1 MADSSLKR
9 QLKVITI
16 PVFIEIALV
25 MLLGA
30 VDTVMLSRYSDNSV
44 AAVGLD
50 NQLISLV
57 FLVYQ
62 FFSMGAA
69 ILCAQYIGAGLRK
82 QLIQVVGIALV
93 VNLLLGLTVSALL
106 YFFAEELLVLMG
118 LRPELMGDGVIY
130 LRLTGA
136 LSFFQALSLTFS
148 ASLRSA
154 DKVVWPMAVTGLVN
168 VLNIVGNYALIFGH
182 WGFPQLGVEGAAIST
197 SVCRA
202 VSMLI
207 LAIVHFRV
215 HIPSFPLHYFRPMP
229 WHELKNLMKIGIPAM
244 SENISYSLSQVV
256 ITYFINQ
263 ISNEALAAR
272 TYCANMIMFVYLFCI
287 SITQGGDILVGHLV
301 GQWRHQAAYVL
312 GNYFFRWSLI
322 ITLTGSVLLAIA
334 GPSILD
340 AFTDNE
346 EIIRMGVYGRYGLSL
361 RGGCDF
367 PMECC
372 CGTELFH
379 RYSAGLWSGGYV
391 GRFCPRRE
399 YPWCDTDA
407 TLAFRKVA
415 YKGVRKKRVQRANSL
430 NLFLRK
436 VRDSNPRYPKGVY
449 RISSPAR
456 SITLPTF
463 RLTINVFLEI
473 GCKVNTFF

>member
-1 MADSSLKR
+1 MPDSSLKR

-50 NQLISLV
+50 NQLMSLV

-82 QLIQVVGIALV
+82 RLVQVVGIALT
-93 VNLLLGLTVSALL
+93 VNLVLGVVVSALL
-106 YFFAEELLVLMG
+106 YLFAEELLQVMG
-118 LRPELMGDGVIY
+118 LRPDLMGDGLVY

-154 DKVVWPMAVTGLVN
+154 DKVVYPMVVTGIVN
-168 VLNIVGNYALIFGH
+168 VINIMGNYALIFGH
-182 WGFPQLGVEGAAIST
+182 WGCPQLGVEGAAIST
-197 SVCRA
+197 ATCRA
-202 VSMLI
+202 VAMVMLA
-207 LAIVHFRV
+207 AIHFKV
-215 HIPSFPLHYFRPMP
+215 HIPRFPLRYFRPMP
-229 WHELKNLMKIGIPAM
+229 WQELRNLFYIGIPAM
-244 SENISYSLSQVV
+244 SENISYCLSQVV

-272 TYCANMIMFVYLFCI
+272 TYCHNMIMFVYLFCL

-301 GQWRHQAAYVL
+301 GQQRHQAAYIL
-312 GNYFFRWSLI
+312 GNYFFRWSMI
-322 ITLTGSVLLAIA
+322 ITLTGSVILALA
-334 GPSILD
+334 GESILE

-346 EIIRMGVYGRYGLSL
+346 DIIKMGVWVFFVDIFLEVGRTSNIFAGSTLRATGDVVYPFVVGIIFQWSVAVGVSYVIGIPLGYGLIGMWVGFAL
-361 RGGCDF
+361 DENIRGVI
-367 PMECC
+367 
-372 CGTELFH
+372 LVQ
-379 RYSAGLWSGGYV
+379 RWRSGK
-391 GRFCPRRE
+391 
-399 YPWCDTDA
+399 W
-407 TLAFRKVA
+407 
-415 YKGVRKKRVQRANSL
+415 RKKGFVSR
-430 NLFLRK
+430 
-436 VRDSNPRYPKGVY
+436 
-449 RISSPAR
+449 
-456 SITLPTF
+456 
-463 RLTINVFLEI
+463 
-473 GCKVNTFF
+473 

>member
-1 MADSSLKR
+1 MANTSLKR

-16 PVFIEIALV
+16 PVFIELALV

-50 NQLISLV
+50 NQLMSLI

-69 ILCAQYIGAGLRK
+69 ILCAQYIGAGMRK
-82 QLIQVVGIALV
+82 RLVQVVGMALV
-93 VNLLLGLTVSALL
+93 VNLLLGMGVSALL
-106 YFFAEELLVLMG
+106 FFYAEHLLILMG
-118 LRPELMGDGVIY
+118 LRPELMGDGLVY
-130 LRLTGA
+130 LKLTGA

-154 DKVVWPMAVTGLVN
+154 DKVVWPMAVTGIVN
-168 VLNIVGNYALIFGH
+168 ILNILGNYALIFGR
-182 WGFPQLGVEGAAIST
+182 WGCPQMGVEGAAIATAAS
-197 SVCRA
+197 RA
-202 VSMLI
+202 VSMVL

-215 HIPSFPLHYFRPMP
+215 HIPRFPLSYFRPIP
-229 WHELKNLMKIGIPAM
+229 WKELRNLLKIGIPAM

-272 TYCANMIMFVYLFCI
+272 TYCANMIMFVYLFCL

-312 GNYFFRWSLI
+312 GNYFFRWALI
-322 ITLTGSVLLAIA
+322 ITLTGSVMLALA
-334 GPSILD
+334 GPTLLN

-346 EIIRMGVYGRYGLSL
+346 EIIQMGIWVLVV
-361 RGGCDF
+361 D
-367 PMECC
+367 
-372 CGTELFH
+372 
-379 RYSAGLWSGGYV
+379 
-391 GRFCPRRE
+391 
-399 YPWCDTDA
+399 
-407 TLAFRKVA
+407 
-415 YKGVRKKRVQRANSL
+415 
-430 NLFLRK
+430 
-436 VRDSNPRYPKGVY
+436 
-449 RISSPAR
+449 
-456 SITLPTF
+456 
-463 RLTINVFLEI
+463 VFLEAGRTSNIFAGSTLRATGDVVYPFVVGIIFQWSIAVGLSYVI
-473 GCKVNTFF
+473 GIPLGYGLVGMWIGFALDESIRGVILVRRWQSGKWRTKSFVNKD

>member
-1 MADSSLKR
+1 MANTSLKR

-16 PVFIEIALV
+16 PVFVELALV

-50 NQLISLV
+50 NQLMSLI

-69 ILCAQYIGAGLRK
+69 ILCAQYIGAGMRK
-82 QLIQVVGIALV
+82 RLVQVVGMALV
-93 VNLLLGLTVSALL
+93 VNLLLGMAVSALL
-106 YFFAEELLVLMG
+106 FFYAEHLLILMG
-118 LRPELMGDGVIY
+118 LRPELMGDGLVY
-130 LRLTGA
+130 LKLTGA

-154 DKVVWPMAVTGLVN
+154 DKVVWPMAVTGIVN
-168 VLNIVGNYALIFGH
+168 VLNILGNYVLIFGH
-182 WGFPQLGVEGAAIST
+182 WGFPQLGVEGAAIATAAS
-197 SVCRA
+197 RA
-202 VSMLI
+202 VSMVL

-215 HIPSFPLHYFRPMP
+215 HIPRFPLSYFRPIP
-229 WHELKNLMKIGIPAM
+229 WKELRNLLKIGIPAM

-272 TYCANMIMFVYLFCI
+272 TYCANMIMFVYLFCL

-312 GNYFFRWSLI
+312 GNYFFRWALI
-322 ITLTGSVLLAIA
+322 ITLTGSVMLALA
-334 GPSILD
+334 GPTLLN

-346 EIIRMGVYGRYGLSL
+346 EIIQMGIWVLVV
-361 RGGCDF
+361 D
-367 PMECC
+367 
-372 CGTELFH
+372 
-379 RYSAGLWSGGYV
+379 
-391 GRFCPRRE
+391 
-399 YPWCDTDA
+399 
-407 TLAFRKVA
+407 
-415 YKGVRKKRVQRANSL
+415 
-430 NLFLRK
+430 
-436 VRDSNPRYPKGVY
+436 
-449 RISSPAR
+449 
-456 SITLPTF
+456 
-463 RLTINVFLEI
+463 VFLEAGRTSNIFAGSTLRATGDVVYPFVVGIIFQWSIAVGLSYVI
-473 GCKVNTFF
+473 GIPLGYGLVGMWIGFALDESIRGVILVRRWQSGKWRTKSFVK

>member
-1 MADSSLKR
+1 MANTSLKR

-16 PVFIEIALV
+16 PVFVELALV

-50 NQLISLV
+50 NQLMSLI

-69 ILCAQYIGAGLRK
+69 ILCAQYIGAGMRK
-82 QLIQVVGIALV
+82 RLVQVVGMALV
-93 VNLLLGLTVSALL
+93 VNLLLGLAVSALL
-106 YFFAEELLVLMG
+106 FFYAEHLLILMG
-118 LRPELMGDGVIY
+118 LRPELMGDGLVY
-130 LRLTGA
+130 LKLTGA

-154 DKVVWPMAVTGLVN
+154 DKVVWPMAVTGIVN
-168 VLNIVGNYALIFGH
+168 VLNILGNYVLIFGH
-182 WGFPQLGVEGAAIST
+182 WGFPQLGVEGAAIATAAS
-197 SVCRA
+197 RA
-202 VSMLI
+202 VSMVL

-215 HIPSFPLHYFRPMP
+215 HIPRFPLSYFRPIP
-229 WHELKNLMKIGIPAM
+229 WKELRNLLKIGIPAM

-272 TYCANMIMFVYLFCI
+272 TYCANMIMFVYLFCL

-312 GNYFFRWSLI
+312 GNYFFRWALI
-322 ITLTGSVLLAIA
+322 ITLTGSVMLALA
-334 GPSILD
+334 GPTLLN

-346 EIIRMGVYGRYGLSL
+346 EIIQMGIWVLVV
-361 RGGCDF
+361 D
-367 PMECC
+367 
-372 CGTELFH
+372 
-379 RYSAGLWSGGYV
+379 
-391 GRFCPRRE
+391 
-399 YPWCDTDA
+399 
-407 TLAFRKVA
+407 
-415 YKGVRKKRVQRANSL
+415 
-430 NLFLRK
+430 
-436 VRDSNPRYPKGVY
+436 
-449 RISSPAR
+449 
-456 SITLPTF
+456 
-463 RLTINVFLEI
+463 VFLEAGRTSNIFAGSTLRATGDVVYPFVVGIIFQWSIAVGLSYVI
-473 GCKVNTFF
+473 GIPLGYGLVGMWIGFALDESIRGVILVRRWQSGKWRTKSFVNKD

>member
-1 MADSSLKR
+1 MANTSLKR

-16 PVFIEIALV
+16 PVFVELALV

-50 NQLISLV
+50 NQLMSLI

-69 ILCAQYIGAGLRK
+69 ILCAQYIGAGMRK
-82 QLIQVVGIALV
+82 RLVQVVGMALV
-93 VNLLLGLTVSALL
+93 VNLLLGMGVSALL
-106 YFFAEELLVLMG
+106 FFYAEHLLILMG
-118 LRPELMGDGVIY
+118 LRPELMGDGLVY
-130 LRLTGA
+130 LKLTGA

-154 DKVVWPMAVTGLVN
+154 DKVVWPMAVTGIVN
-168 VLNIVGNYALIFGH
+168 VLNILGNYVLIFGH
-182 WGFPQLGVEGAAIST
+182 WGFPQLGVEGAAIATAAS
-197 SVCRA
+197 RA
-202 VSMLI
+202 VSMVL

-215 HIPSFPLHYFRPMP
+215 HIPRFPLSYFRPIP
-229 WHELKNLMKIGIPAM
+229 WKELRNLLKIGIPAM

-272 TYCANMIMFVYLFCI
+272 TYCANMIMFVYLFCL

-312 GNYFFRWSLI
+312 GNYFFRWALI
-322 ITLTGSVLLAIA
+322 ITLTGSVMLALA
-334 GPSILD
+334 GPTLLN

-346 EIIRMGVYGRYGLSL
+346 EIIQMGI
-361 RGGCDF
+361 
-367 PMECC
+367 
-372 CGTELFH
+372 
-379 RYSAGLWSGGYV
+379 
-391 GRFCPRRE
+391 
-399 YPWCDTDA
+399 
-407 TLAFRKVA
+407 
-415 YKGVRKKRVQRANSL
+415 GVLV
-430 NLFLRK
+430 
-436 VRDSNPRYPKGVY
+436 VD
-449 RISSPAR
+449 
-456 SITLPTF
+456 
-463 RLTINVFLEI
+463 VFLEAGRTSNIFAGSTLRATGDVVYPFVVGIIFQWSIAVGLSYVI
-473 GCKVNTFF
+473 GIPLGYGLVGMWIGFALDESIRGVILVRRWQSGKWRTKSFVK

>member
-1 MADSSLKR
+1 MANTSLKR

-16 PVFIEIALV
+16 PVFVELALV

-50 NQLISLV
+50 NQLMSLI

-69 ILCAQYIGAGLRK
+69 ILCAQYIGAGMRK
-82 QLIQVVGIALV
+82 RLVQVVGMALV
-93 VNLLLGLTVSALL
+93 VNLLLGMAVSALL
-106 YFFAEELLVLMG
+106 FFYAEHLLILMG
-118 LRPELMGDGVIY
+118 LSTELMGDGLVY
-130 LRLTGA
+130 LKLTGA

-154 DKVVWPMAVTGLVN
+154 DNVVWPMAVTGIVN
-168 VLNIVGNYALIFGH
+168 VLNILGNYVLIFGH
-182 WGFPQLGVEGAAIST
+182 WGFPQLGVEGAAIATAAS
-197 SVCRA
+197 RA
-202 VSMLI
+202 VSMVL

-215 HIPSFPLHYFRPMP
+215 HIPRFPLSYFRPIP
-229 WHELKNLMKIGIPAM
+229 WKELRNLLKIGIPAM

-272 TYCANMIMFVYLFCI
+272 TYCANMIMFVYLFCL

-312 GNYFFRWSLI
+312 GNYFFRWALI
-322 ITLTGSVLLAIA
+322 ITLTGSVMLALA
-334 GPSILD
+334 GPTLLN

-346 EIIRMGVYGRYGLSL
+346 EIIQMGIWVLVV
-361 RGGCDF
+361 D
-367 PMECC
+367 
-372 CGTELFH
+372 
-379 RYSAGLWSGGYV
+379 
-391 GRFCPRRE
+391 
-399 YPWCDTDA
+399 
-407 TLAFRKVA
+407 
-415 YKGVRKKRVQRANSL
+415 
-430 NLFLRK
+430 
-436 VRDSNPRYPKGVY
+436 
-449 RISSPAR
+449 
-456 SITLPTF
+456 
-463 RLTINVFLEI
+463 VFLEAGRTSNIFAGSTLRATGDVVYPFVVGIIFQWSIAVGLSYVI
-473 GCKVNTFF
+473 GIPLGYGLVGMWIGFALDESIRGVILVRRWQSGKWRTKSFVK